1 MRLVFTE
8 HARLRLLERKIDV
21 QEVENVIMKPEW
33 KFYDLKNRYNVA
45 IGKRKKEGHYL
56 IVVYGFSQE
65 FVEVI
70 TVIDTSKRLEK
81 IIKTRM
87 KSRKWVKL

>member
-8 HARLRLLERKIDV
+8 HARLRLIERKIDIR
-21 QEVENVIMKPEW
+21 EVEKVILKPEW
-33 KFYDLKNRYNVA
+33 KFYDLKNRCNVA

-56 IVVYGFSQE
+56 IVVYGISKE

-81 IIKTRM
+81 IIKTKV
-87 KSRKWVKL
+87 KSRRWVKL

>member
-8 HARLRLLERKIDV
+8 HARLRLLERKIDA

-45 IGKRKKEGHYL
+45 IGKRKKEGHCP